1 MERMTEN
8 EIDESSTAEVFSV
21 VQIEGKREV
30 ASRPAFSS
38 SRILPIYRHF
48 PALSQD

>member
-21 VQIEGKREV
+21 VQIEGKSGAEG
-30 ASRPAFSS
+30 S
-38 SRILPIYRHF
+38 
-48 PALSQD
+48 ALAYLTFNLIHTSE